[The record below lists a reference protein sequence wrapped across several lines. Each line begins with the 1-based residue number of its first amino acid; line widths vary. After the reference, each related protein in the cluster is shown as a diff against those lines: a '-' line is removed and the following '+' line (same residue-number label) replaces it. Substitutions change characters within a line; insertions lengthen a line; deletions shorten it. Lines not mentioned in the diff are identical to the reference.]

1 MKILVPVDSSE
12 FAFKALEKAIEVA
25 KQLGAQLTLMSV
37 AAQFEGV
44 AEEVPISYAS
54 KLKDEAKRAVNRG
67 RQLVEQA
74 GLTCQ
79 TVVEVGAS
87 PADNIVRYAE
97 ESKTDL
103 IVMGHRGMTGLARF
117 LVGSVA
123 SRVVAHAS
131 CSVQVVR

>member
-12 FAFKALEKAIEVA
+12 FAFKALEKAIETA
-25 KQLGAQLTLMSV
+25 KQLGAQLTIMSV

-44 AEEVPISYAS
+44 AEEVPISYAN
-54 KLKDEAKRAVNRG
+54 KLKDEAKKAVNRG

-97 ESKTDL
+97 ESKADL

>member
-12 FAFKALEKAIEVA
+12 FAFKALEKAIEIA
-25 KQLGAQLTLMSV
+25 KQQGAELTIMSV

-44 AEEVPISYAS
+44 AEEVPISYAD
-54 KLKDEAKRAVNRG
+54 KLKNEARKAVNRG
-67 RQLVEQA
+67 KQLVEQA
-74 GLTCQ
+74 GLTCK

-103 IVMGHRGMTGLARF
+103 IMMGHRGMAGLARF
-117 LVGSVA
+117 VVGSVA
-123 SRVVAHAS
+123 SRVVAHAP

>member
-12 FAFKALEKAIEVA
+12 FAFKALEKAIQMA
-25 KQLGAQLTLMSV
+25 KELGAQLTIMSV

-44 AEEVPISYAS
+44 AEEVPISYAD
-54 KLKDEAKRAVNRG
+54 KLRDEAKKAVNRG
-67 RQLVEQA
+67 KQLVEQA

-97 ESKTDL
+97 ECKTDL
-103 IVMGHRGMTGLARF
+103 IVMGHRGTTGLARF
-117 LVGSVA
+117 LVGGVA
-123 SRVVAHAS
+123 SRVVAYAP

>member
-1 MKILVPVDSSE
+1 MRILVPVDSSE
-12 FAFKALEKAIEVA
+12 FAFKALEKAIQMA
-25 KQLGAQLTLMSV
+25 KQLGAQLTIMSV

-44 AEEVPISYAS
+44 AEEVPISYAN
-54 KLKDEAKRAVNRG
+54 KLKDEAKKAVDRG

-74 GLTCQ
+74 GLACQ

-103 IVMGHRGMTGLARF
+103 IVMGHRGMAGLARF
-117 LVGSVA
+117 VVGSVA
-123 SRVVAHAS
+123 GRVVAHAP

>member
-1 MKILVPVDSSE
+1 MKILVPVDASE
-12 FAFKALEKAIEVA
+12 FAFKALEKAIQMA
-25 KQLGAQLTLMSV
+25 KEQGAQLTIMCV
-37 AAQFEGV
+37 AAQFEEV
-44 AEEVPISYAS
+44 AEEVPISYS
-54 KLKDEAKRAVNRG
+54 DKLKEQARRTVNRG
-67 RQLVEQA
+67 KQLVEEA

-97 ESKTDL
+97 EFKTDL
-103 IVMGHRGMTGLARF
+103 IVLGHRGISGLARF

-123 SRVVAHAS
+123 SRVVAHAP

>member
-12 FAFKALEKAIEVA
+12 FAFKALEKAIEIA
-25 KQLGAQLTLMSV
+25 KQQGAQLTIMSI

-44 AEEVPISYAS
+44 AEEVPISYAG
-54 KLKDEAKRAVNRG
+54 KLKDEARKAVNRG
-67 RQLVEQA
+67 KQLVEQA
-74 GLTCQ
+74 GLNCQ

-103 IVMGHRGMTGLARF
+103 IMMGHRGTAGLARF
-117 LVGSVA
+117 VVGSVA
-123 SRVVAHAS
+123 SRVVAHAP

>member
-12 FAFKALEKAIEVA
+12 FAFKALEKAIEMA
-25 KQLGAQLTLMSV
+25 KQLGAQLTVMSV

-54 KLKDEAKRAVNRG
+54 RLKDEAKKTVNRG
-67 RQLVEQA
+67 KQLVEQA

-97 ESKTDL
+97 ECKSDL

-123 SRVVAHAS
+123 SRVVAHAP